1 MSITDFLP
9 CLWAC
14 LACVGYGLVYNIQ
27 GFGVL
32 ICGSGA
38 ALGWFVYLVA
48 QHWLGGD
55 AVPAFTA
62 AAVIAV
68 YAESMA
74 RIRRCPVTG
83 YLQIAL
89 LPLVPG
95 AGIYDAM
102 RHCIMGEVDLF
113 LTTLIHTFSF
123 AAALAI
129 GAMLTSAVIRGVSAI
144 QTR

>member
-14 LACVGYGLVYNIQ
+14 LACVGYGLVYNIH

-38 ALGWFVYLVA
+38 ALGWYIFLIM
-48 QHWLGGD
+48 QHCIGGD
-55 AVPAFTA
+55 CAPAFIA
-62 AAVIAV
+62 ASVIAL

-74 RIRRCPVTG
+74 RVRHCPVTG

-95 AGIYDAM
+95 AGIYEAM
-102 RHCIMGEVDLF
+102 RHCIVGDLELF
-113 LTTLIHTFSF
+113 FVTLIHTFSF
-123 AAALAI
+123 AAALAL
-129 GAMLTSAVIRGVSAI
+129 GAMLTSTLIRIVS
-144 QTR
+144 TLKN